1 MKQELEKLWF
11 RYDEFL
17 EVYELSIKSNIIRIK
32 AYGYNFLFIFK
43 YNHEKIKRLIDVLRL
58 KI

>member
-32 AYGYNFLFIFK
+32 AYGDNFLFIFK
-43 YNHEKIKRLIDVLRL
+43 YNYEKIKRLIEVLR
-58 KI
+58 

>member
-32 AYGYNFLFIFK
+32 AYGDNFLFLFK
-43 YNHEKIKRLIDVLRL
+43 YNHEKIKLLIEVLR
-58 KI
+58 